1 MSGDQLD
8 HVNDQMLRLLSDIR
22 PNAVPLVDAFDISDH
37 TLGSVLGRFDGQVY
51 ENLYKWAQQSPLNKT
66 QVKMKYLFVQSV
78 KYSYLFLFIQLL
90 FFSIPILSLFL
101 KNKFLF
107 FSYLYVFL
115 LATCHFFA
123 KMS

>member
-1 MSGDQLD
+1 MSGDQLE

-66 QVKMKYLFVQSV
+66 QVNITHSSVQSV
-78 KYSYLFLFIQLL
+78 KYSGHYYYYLFLPFPIFFSNLYEHL
-90 FFSIPILSLFL
+90 FFSINSYFSSYISLF
-101 KNKFLF
+101 
-107 FSYLYVFL
+107 
-115 LATCHFFA
+115 
-123 KMS
+123 